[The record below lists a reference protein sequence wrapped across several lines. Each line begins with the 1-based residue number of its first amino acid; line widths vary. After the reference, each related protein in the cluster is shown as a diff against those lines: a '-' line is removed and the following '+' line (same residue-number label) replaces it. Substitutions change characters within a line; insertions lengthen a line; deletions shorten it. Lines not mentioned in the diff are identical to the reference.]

1 VGIVPHT
8 ALVTTRIEQADLRS
22 LAARWDLEGPW
33 QQQRI
38 DEPLD
43 RDARL
48 AVADLSPRAA
58 SDDRLVD
65 PPART
70 KHHLACPAR
79 SGAVMTR
86 RPSSRHRSER

>member
-1 VGIVPHT
+1 VEIVPHT
-8 ALVTTRIEQADLRS
+8 ALVTIAIEQADLRS
-22 LAARWDLEGPW
+22 MAARWDLERPR

-58 SDDRLVD
+58 SDDRWVD
-65 PPART
+65 PPAWTNRQ
-70 KHHLACPAR
+70 LACPAR

-86 RPSSRHRSER
+86 RPSSGHRSDR

>member
-1 VGIVPHT
+1 MPHT
-8 ALVTTRIEQADLRS
+8 ALVTIRIEQADPRS
-22 LAARWDLEGPW
+22 MAARWDLERPW

-38 DEPLD
+38 DEPLN

-48 AVADLSPRAA
+48 VVAGLSPIAA
-58 SDDRLVD
+58 SDGRWVD

-70 KHHLACPAR
+70 NHQLACPAR

-86 RPSSRHRSER
+86 RQSSGQRSDR